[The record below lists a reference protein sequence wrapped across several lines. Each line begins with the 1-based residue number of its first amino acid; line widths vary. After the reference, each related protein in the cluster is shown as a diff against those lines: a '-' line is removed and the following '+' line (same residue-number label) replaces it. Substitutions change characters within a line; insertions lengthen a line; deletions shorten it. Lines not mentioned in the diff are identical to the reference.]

1 MTALLLVA
9 AGLIAGYVYARARQA
24 VASKAETLARP
35 APLHRAILADCA
47 HCGRTIQNRHGRCAM
62 CGSSAIWTLGVAMP
76 EPTEVQVSATLARV
90 AFLADVKDRA
100 KARSE
105 RARGVT
111 ESREV
116 N

>member
-1 MTALLLVA
+1 MTPLLLVA
-9 AGLIAGYVYARARQA
+9 AGLVVGYIYARARQA

-35 APLHRAILADCA
+35 TPLHRAILADCA

-76 EPTEVQVSATLARV
+76 EPTDVQVNATLARV

-100 KARSE
+100 KARNDA
-105 RARGVT
+105 ARGL
-111 ESREV
+111 SSGRIQ
-116 N
+116 